1 MKQLNI
7 TSLIPACTFTQ
18 TESTLAK
25 TGKNPM
31 DNRRSYILAISSHKF
46 TAKIFHDRTNTP
58 CFVYYYCK
66 RKRFAFRQIQRALN
80 EHVCVRAKQD
90 KSRLTL
96 HVRDSTNQNSRR
108 NESKTSF
115 LIFRFRDIKGF
126 YPPIFVQCT
135 SAFSNRVLARH
146 FLHCQHEIVLVCLL
160 RSCCHH
166 GHTRIQAQSYA
177 GAS

>member
-1 MKQLNI
+1 
-7 TSLIPACTFTQ
+7 
-18 TESTLAK
+18 
-25 TGKNPM
+25 M
-31 DNRRSYILAISSHKF
+31 DNRRSYILVISSHKF

-58 CFVYYYCK
+58 CFFYCYCK
-66 RKRFAFRQIQRALN
+66 RKGFAVRQIQRALN

-115 LIFRFRDIKGF
+115 LIFRFRYIKGF

-135 SAFSNRVLARH
+135 SAVSNRVLARH
-146 FLHCQHEIVLVCLL
+146 FLHCQHEIVLVGLL
-160 RSCCHH
+160 SSYCRHS
-166 GHTRIQAQSYA
+166 HTGIQTQTYA
-177 GAS
+177 GVA